1 MSGQLNS
8 VAALKLA
15 VAAAVTASGNGSS
28 VDLLAYDGNMTLTL
42 NSAATNGANV
52 TLDVKIQHSS
62 DNSTWSDSG
71 VAFSQVTNAAA
82 SFQNLYVTSEQ
93 FKRYIRV
100 VDTVAGTSP
109 SVPRAVT
116 AVAKAA
122 R

>member
-8 VAALKLA
+8 VAVLKLA
-15 VAAAVTASGNGSS
+15 AAAAVTATGNGSA

-42 NSAATNGANV
+42 NSAAGNNANV

-62 DNSTWSDSG
+62 DNSNWSDSG
-71 VAFSQVTNAAA
+71 VAFTQVTNAAA
-82 SFQNLYVTSEQ
+82 SFQNLYVTCEQ

-109 SVPRAVT
+109 SVARSVT

>member
-8 VAALKLA
+8 VAVLKLA
-15 VAAAVTASGNGSS
+15 AAAAVTATGNGLS
-28 VDLLAYDGNMTLTL
+28 VDLLAYDGSITLTL
-42 NSAATNGANV
+42 NSSAGNNANV

-62 DNSTWSDSG
+62 DNSNWSDSG
-71 VAFSQVTNAAA
+71 VAFTQVTNAAA
-82 SFQNLYVTSEQ
+82 SFQNLYVTCEQ

-109 SVPRAVT
+109 SVARSVT